1 MLSPHA
7 TYTQPFAEV
16 HTITIPSHVHGL
28 GMTGFTV
35 EVSLRSLLPGTRGL
49 TPYPFPWWD
58 AVAPNGD
65 VTVHLMSNRHSGVV
79 ILRPLDPSPR

>member
-16 HTITIPSHVHGL
+16 HTITIPTHAHAL
-28 GMTGFTV
+28 GVTGFTI
-35 EVSLRSLLPGTRGL
+35 EVCLSSCLTSTLPLR
-49 TPYPFPWWD
+49 PYPLPWWY

-65 VTVHLMSNRHSGVV
+65 VEVHLTSNWHSGVV
-79 ILRPLDPSPR
+79 ILRSLDPSPR